1 MTNHSF
7 PCGGISGIGKL
18 IYFLFLL
25 IIPAAGGAQS
35 YFFETYSVVEGLG
48 QSTVFDIIQDEN
60 DYVWMGTRDGVS
72 RFDGT
77 SFQNYTIEDGL
88 APNGVRVILQDSLNR
103 LWFGHT
109 GGGLSIFNGSDFQVF
124 TTPGE
129 IFNSDITS
137 IGQDIRGDFWIT
149 TELSGTA
156 RIDALGSQLKDSDYE
171 LYIGDKLSDRVFDS
185 YQTRDGDLYF
195 VTDAFLKTYLP
206 ESNQFEGY
214 SPDGIPTFFLI
225 TCMFEDSSSDLW
237 FGTYNGGLYH
247 YISDRDTFR
256 VYDVRDGLSSNWIS
270 TISEDHH
277 GNIWV
282 GTWGGGITLINEEG
296 LKVYNE
302 SNGLPDLFI
311 RCIQEDMEGNIL
323 IGTNE
328 NGLVLF
334 KGEYFVSWFEKDGLP
349 DEQSTAVIRDSNQDY
364 WVGTGKGLSRFTP
377 GVEERYDFTDYPRM
391 KGYQVRMLKEDSEKR
406 LWIGTDNDGVF
417 TLDLESGKFSYE
429 PGLNSYISS
438 LTTTAVETDNRGL
451 VWVGTLDGLVSY
463 DYDTRE
469 TGYYTQTSGLKANL
483 IESLC
488 FDGERLWIG
497 TENKGICYMA
507 NDSIYPLDLSENFTA
522 RCMTMDKDNMLWVG
536 TQARG
541 VFVIDPQKEIIVR
554 TIRES
559 DGLLANLIKLM
570 EVDEQNNIY
579 VGTNKGLNI
588 LDRDRDML
596 LTYNHRNGFS
606 GIETNQNAVFAEPG
620 GYIWFGTVDGLI
632 RYNPLLEKK
641 INLVPLTHITGLR
654 VNLENREMSDNLSLR
669 HNENNVIIDYIS
681 ISLTNPEAVM
691 YRIMME
697 GADYDWRPLTRQTTV
712 TYPSMAPGKYTFKV
726 LARNGDGIWDQVP
739 VSYTFRIKPPFYKTW
754 WFMLIVGIT
763 ALTGLVVY
771 IRVRERNLIREK
783 KILEEK
789 VRERTAVVTAQ
800 KEELAAKNKDI
811 TDSIRY
817 AKRIQFATLPPEI
830 PYKDTFVLFK
840 PKDIVSGD
848 FYWLDI
854 VEGIE
859 FLAAVDCTG
868 HGVPGALMS
877 VIGSN
882 MLNKIVREKGIYKPS
897 EILNHLNTEVI
908 YTLKAQEDGKAI
920 YDGMDLALIAWHP
933 EKMLLEYAGGYNP
946 LVLIRK
952 GEIEEVKANRFA
964 IGRSAEVTD
973 EKKFTNH
980 ELEMGEGDSMY
991 IFSDGY
997 ADQFGGDFGKKFKS
1011 KPMKELFHNIH
1022 DKPAEEQKSIL
1033 NSTIEAWRG
1042 ELEQVDDILIIGR
1055 KF

>member
-1 MTNHSF
+1 MRNHSY
-7 PCGGISGIGKL
+7 PLGRNSVLVKL
-18 IYFLFLL
+18 ICFLCMFLF
-25 IIPAAGGAQS
+25 PYDGSAQT
-35 YFFETYSVVEGLG
+35 YFFETYSVAEGLG

-77 SFQNYTIEDGL
+77 SFQNFTIEDGL
-88 APNGVRVILQDSLNR
+88 APNGVRVIYQDSLNQ

-109 GGGLSIFNGSDFQVF
+109 GGGVSIYNGREFHVF
-124 TTPGE
+124 TQPE
-129 IFNSDITS
+129 ELFNSDITS
-137 IGQDIRGDFWIT
+137 ISIDIRGDLWIT

-156 RIDALGSQLKDSDYE
+156 RISGIGKRLVDSEYE

-185 YQTRDGDLYF
+185 YITRDGSIFF
-195 VTDAFLKTYLP
+195 VTDAFLKKYLP
-206 ESNQFEGY
+206 ERNQFEGF

-225 TCMFEDSSSDLW
+225 TCMFEDSREDLW

-247 YISDRDTFR
+247 YTSKTDSFR

-282 GTWGGGITLINEEG
+282 GTWGGGITLFNEDG
-296 LKVYNE
+296 LKVYDE

-311 RCIQEDMEGNIL
+311 RAIQEDMEGNIL

-334 KGEYFVSWFEKDGLP
+334 KGEYFVSWFESDGLP
-349 DEQSTAVIRDSNQDY
+349 DEQATAMILDSNREY

-377 GVEERYDFTDYPRM
+377 GASEGKHFSLFPKM
-391 KGYQVRMLKEDSEKR
+391 KGYPIRMLKEDSKKR
-406 LWIGTDNDGVF
+406 LWIGTDSDGVF
-417 TLDLESGKFSYE
+417 TLNLESEKFSYE

-438 LTTTAVETDNRGL
+438 LTTTAIETDDRGL

-483 IESLC
+483 IESLF
-488 FDGERLWIG
+488 FDGDRLWIG
-497 TENKGICYMA
+497 TENKGLSYMM
-507 NDSIYPLDLSENFTA
+507 NDSIYPLDLNENFTA
-522 RCMTMDKDNMLWVG
+522 RCMAMDKENRLWVG

-541 VFVIDPQKEIIVR
+541 VIVIDPQKEIIVR
-554 TIRES
+554 TLRES
-559 DGLLANLIKLM
+559 DGLLANLIKLI
-570 EVDEQNNIY
+570 EVDEENNVY

-588 LDRDRDML
+588 LDRDRDLL
-596 LTYNHRNGFS
+596 LTYNHRNGFA
-606 GIETNQNAVFAEPG
+606 GIETNHNAVFAEPG

-632 RYNPLLEKK
+632 RYNPLLERK

-654 VNLENREMSDNLSLR
+654 VNLESREMTDNLNLR
-669 HNENNVIIDYIS
+669 HNENNIIIDYIS
-681 ISLTNPEAVM
+681 ISLTNPDAVM

-697 GADYDWRPLTRQTTV
+697 GADDDWRPVTRQTTV
-712 TYPSMAPGKYTFKV
+712 TYPSMAPGKYSFKV

-739 VSYTFRIKPPFYKTW
+739 VTYTFRIKPPFYKTW
-754 WFMLIVGIT
+754 WFMLIIGI
-763 ALTGLVVY
+763 AAITGLIVY

-830 PYKDTFVLFK
+830 PFRDTFVLFK

-854 VEGIE
+854 IEGIE

-882 MLNKIVREKGIYKPS
+882 MLNKIVREKRIYKPS

-933 EKMLLEYAGGYNP
+933 EKRILEYAGGYNP

-952 GEIEEVKANRFA
+952 GEIEEVKADRFS
-964 IGRSAEVTD
+964 IGRSAEVSN
-973 EKKFTNH
+973 EKQFTNH

-1022 DKPAEEQKSIL
+1022 EKPAEEQKSIL
-1033 NSTIEAWRG
+1033 FSTIEAWRG